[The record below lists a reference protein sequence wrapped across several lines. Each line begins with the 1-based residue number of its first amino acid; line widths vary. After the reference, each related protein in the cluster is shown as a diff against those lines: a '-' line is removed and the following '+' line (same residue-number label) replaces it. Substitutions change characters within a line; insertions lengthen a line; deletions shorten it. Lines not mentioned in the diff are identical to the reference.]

1 MLSALGVAAALVAWN
16 TVGNRRP
23 SRESTYLLRN
33 AVAGIVLL
41 VVARVA
47 GLSWADLGL
56 GAGAVDAGW
65 RWGGLAVLVAGVGA
79 SALGAL
85 AGVWPRLRPA
95 LADPRADLPP
105 ARLVFQVL
113 VRIPLGTAL
122 FEELVFR
129 GVLQA
134 MATEALPVASAV
146 GLQAVA
152 FGLWHV
158 GPTRLALRERARP
171 PDPPGQV
178 RVVAA
183 AVVVTAVAGV
193 VLGLL
198 RIHTGSLLAPVLA
211 HAAVNA
217 FGLLLAASLHRRR

>member
-1 MLSALGVAAALVAWN
+1 MLAALGLAVALVAWN
-16 TVGNRRP
+16 TVTNRRP

-33 AVAGIVLL
+33 TAAALVLL

-56 GAGAVDAGW
+56 GAEAVGAGW
-65 RWGGLAVLVAGVGA
+65 RWGGLAVLLAAVGA
-79 SALGAL
+79 AALGAL
-85 AGVWPRLRPA
+85 AGAWPRLRPA
-95 LADPRADLPP
+95 LADPRADLSPG
-105 ARLVFQVL
+105 RLAFQVL

-122 FEELVFR
+122 FEELAFR

-134 MATEALPVASAV
+134 VAAEAVPVASAV
-146 GLQAVA
+146 ALQGVA

-158 GPTRLALRERARP
+158 GPTRLALRERAHP
-171 PDPPGQV
+171 SEPPGQV
-178 RVVAA
+178 RTITA

-193 VLGLL
+193 VLGIL
-198 RIHTGSLLAPVLA
+198 RAHTGSLLAPVLA

-217 FGLLLAASLHRRR
+217 FGLLLAAALHRR

>member
-1 MLSALGVAAALVAWN
+1 MLAALGLAVALVVWN
-16 TVGNRRP
+16 TVTNRRP

-33 AVAGIVLL
+33 AAAAVVLL
-41 VVARVA
+41 VVARAA

-56 GAGAVDAGW
+56 GAGALDAGW
-65 RWGGLAVLVAGVGA
+65 RWGGLAVLLAAVVTA
-79 SALGAL
+79 ALGAL
-85 AGVWPRLRPA
+85 AGAWPRLRPA

-105 ARLVFQVL
+105 GRLAFQVV
-113 VRIPLGTAL
+113 VRIPVGTAL
-122 FEELVFR
+122 FEELAFR

-134 MATEALPVASAV
+134 MAEEAVPVASGV
-146 GLQAVA
+146 VLQAVA

-171 PDPPGQV
+171 PDPSGQA

-193 VLGLL
+193 VLGVL
-198 RIHTGSLLAPVLA
+198 RAHTDSLLAPVLA

-217 FGLLLAASLHRRR
+217 FGLLLAAALHRR

>member
-1 MLSALGVAAALVAWN
+1 MLAALGLAVALVAWN
-16 TVGNRRP
+16 TVTNRRP

-33 AVAGIVLL
+33 AAAAVVLL
-41 VVARVA
+41 LVARAA

-65 RWGGLAVLVAGVGA
+65 RWGGLAVLLAAVVTA
-79 SALGAL
+79 ALGAL
-85 AGVWPRLRPA
+85 AGAWPRLRPA
-95 LADPRADLPP
+95 LADPRAALPP
-105 ARLVFQVL
+105 GRLAFQVV

-122 FEELVFR
+122 FEELAFR

-134 MATEALPVASAV
+134 MAEEAVPVAFAV
-146 GLQAVA
+146 ALQAVA

-171 PDPPGQV
+171 PDLSGQV

-193 VLGLL
+193 VLGVL
-198 RIHTGSLLAPVLA
+198 RAHTDSLLAPVLA

-217 FGLLLAASLHRRR
+217 FGLLLAAALHRR